1 MEYLDY
7 FQLTSEPFSN
17 APLSRFY
24 FASRQHTEALNRLMY
39 AASSMKGLAILIGDI
54 GHGKTTLARRMLD
67 ALPESEYEAAML
79 VIVHAGITPNWLLKR
94 IASQLGVSD
103 PAEDKLTIL
112 SQLYQRLLNIYQ
124 AGKRAVVIIDE
135 AQMLATRELMEEFR
149 GLLNLEVPDR
159 KLITFVFFGLPEI
172 ERNLRL
178 DPPLAQRIALR
189 YQLRPLT
196 AEDTSAYIDHR
207 LRIAGAK
214 RQLFPAP
221 IVQEIH
227 RVTKGVPRLINTVCD
242 NVLLEMFFA
251 KKRVADMEL
260 VQQIAQNFGLPE
272 DYSTPSNMPPPM
284 PLEEQL
290 ALEGTPGHDA
300 IVSVGR
306 DANEIPEAAPARD
319 ATAIPEAAPPA
330 TASVTLASA
339 FAPISAE
346 PVPPAVSAE
355 ANIIAQRI
363 AEEATPAP
371 AAIDEPAPS
380 HAAPFDDAG
389 GLADALEPESELDSA
404 FAPAPDSAPE
414 PAFSPPSTAASA
426 AAAFAPPSF
435 APPPFGTSSQSNAS
449 SQGSSSY
456 NPGPPPPPPDAFTP
470 PPPPPSEIED
480 PLAFLRDAP
489 SSEIVEPDELDSSRD
504 AAERPRLADA
514 MSEAMD
520 EEPILLEALVEPIP
534 PRSAPPQAPSVMEVT
549 DSQISEMPSF
559 DIEVVEDGHS
569 LGFGDGMQR
578 PAPVAPAPDHG
589 VPLARIAPVTRSVP
603 ADIPETPSMTSGI
616 RLGTPASAPPS
627 TPSTPAPTN
636 GNPTPKP
643 ATPPGPLKTTTGRT
657 INLAEID
664 DLLADIS
671 NLTKKT

>member
-94 IASQLGVSD
+94 IASQLGVSE

-196 AEDTSAYIDHR
+196 SEDTSAYIDHR

-221 IVQEIH
+221 VVQEIH
-227 RVTKGVPRLINTVCD
+227 RVTNGVPRLINTVCD

-251 KKRVADMEL
+251 KKRVADIEL
-260 VQQIAQNFGLPE
+260 VQMIAHNFGLPE
-272 DYSTPSNMPPPM
+272 DLSGATQMPPP
-284 PLEEQL
+284 PPIEEQL

-300 IVSVGR
+300 IVAISREGDEPKVV
-306 DANEIPEAAPARD
+306 EAPA
-319 ATAIPEAAPPA
+319 AVPPPPPA
-330 TASVTLASA
+330 QYLPPQMPEPASIADVEA
-339 FAPISAE
+339 
-346 PVPPAVSAE
+346 AVSAE
-355 ANIIAQRI
+355 ANFIAQRI
-363 AEEATPAP
+363 AAEPTPVPP
-371 AAIDEPAPS
+371 AVNEG
-380 HAAPFDDAG
+380 FDDG
-389 GLADALEPESELDSA
+389 RGLADDLEPE
-404 FAPAPDSAPE
+404 PAE
-414 PAFSPPSTAASA
+414 QSA
-426 AAAFAPPSF
+426 AAVYTPEPPSFAPPQFTPPAFGSSSITTSSAQGASTYAPGPPPPPVEDDLAPPSF
-435 APPPFGTSSQSNAS
+435 APP
-449 SQGSSSY
+449 
-456 NPGPPPPPPDAFTP
+456 FT
-470 PPPPPSEIED
+470 EIQD
-480 PLAFLRDAP
+480 PLAFLRDKPTA
-489 SSEIVEPDELDSSRD
+489 EDLEEQARLEAEREQ
-504 AAERPRLADA
+504 AERPELANALAQAID
-514 MSEAMD
+514 D
-520 EEPILLEALVEPIP
+520 QPIVLEALVDPVP
-534 PRSAPPQAPSVMEVT
+534 PRPAAPAPAVMEVT
-549 DSQISEMPSF
+549 DSQISEMSHF
-559 DIEVVEDGHS
+559 DIEVAEDGHA
-569 LGFGDGMQR
+569 LGFGTK
-578 PAPVAPAPDHG
+578 PAAPVAT
-589 VPLARIAPVTRSVP
+589 PLARITPVSRTVPNDAPEAV
-603 ADIPETPSMTSGI
+603 SGGI
-616 RLGTPASAPPS
+616 KLGTPAPASNG
-627 TPSTPAPTN
+627 TPA
-636 GNPTPKP
+636 KP
-643 ATPPGPLKTTTGRT
+643 APLKTSTGRT

-671 NLTKKT
+671 NLTKKS